1 MKHGESREPAETRT
15 GQRRGWGTIPVSAVL
30 VALCGLLLISC
41 ATTQNEKTASAPQKV
56 VTTEPQLG
64 AIKMING
71 IEYVYSKNRRWQSI
85 PGEPEYVWV
94 RKDLYSPRLFDSLKE
109 PATERKELDRLKER
123 IEQLEKE
130 LNKQAG

>member
-1 MKHGESREPAETRT
+1 MEHRESRGPAGTRT
-15 GQRRGWGTIPVSAVL
+15 GHRKGWATIPASAVL

-41 ATTQNEKTASAPQKV
+41 ATTQNEKIASAPQKV
-56 VTTEPQLG
+56 VATEPQLG

-71 IEYVYSKNRRWQSI
+71 IEYVYSKNRRWQCI

-109 PATERKELDRLKER
+109 SATERKELDRMKER